1 MPLVV
6 IPVVLHRFR
15 LIGGE
20 LFIAAAALAGAVAAV
35 AIVTSLIALVRLW
48 QTGDQGWSKAL
59 LGLALGL
66 ICVLP
71 FAYYGALATQF
82 PPVTDIATTDR
93 ALLPL
98 IFEPGTAAMPPPK
111 MLAAADQD
119 AIFPNV
125 VTRSYPL
132 NQTQTY
138 DLVRAQIEDAGWE
151 IRFERAPA
159 FDSPGQINAQ
169 IVTLPGWREEAVVR
183 VTGDNANATVDMR
196 SVSLNAPHDFGSNG
210 NRIEDFLT
218 ALDDEVTTLLVE
230 NPDINNPAP
239 TEAEGDVAPAGEE
252 ISEAEEQTATP

>member
-1 MPLVV
+1 M
-6 IPVVLHRFR
+6 
-15 LIGGE
+15 
-20 LFIAAAALAGAVAAV
+20 
-35 AIVTSLIALVRLW
+35 
-48 QTGDQGWSKAL
+48 
-59 LGLALGL
+59 
-66 ICVLP
+66 LP
-71 FAYYGALATQF
+71 FAYYGALATRY

-138 DLVRAQIEDAGWE
+138 DLIRAQIEDAGWE
-151 IRFERAPA
+151 IRFERAPT

-239 TEAEGDVAPAGEE
+239 TEAEGDLAPAGEE
-252 ISEAEEQTATP
+252 TSEAEEQPATP